1 MNLSPRAR
9 KARGFTLIEVLV
21 TLLVVSFGLLG
32 FASLLTKSVV
42 SNRQSYARSQA
53 SLLAYD
59 VIERM
64 RVNRAAAL
72 NGAYSIAIGSSPSGG
87 TPAGD
92 DLVDWKANV
101 SNFLPQGDGAVSV
114 DATGS
119 ISITLEWDDN
129 GDGVVT
135 RFVTQSSL

>member
-1 MNLSPRAR
+1 M
-9 KARGFTLIEVLV
+9 
-21 TLLVVSFGLLG
+21 
-32 FASLLTKSVV
+32 TKSVV